1 MRKHMNFLRQIRKQ
15 NGFRSQWKLS
25 LISSVAQ
32 SRISLMENG
41 LVIPSK
47 REKSSLS
54 KALNINIEDIFP
66 KKKEGDEVAT
76 TEKIE

>member
-25 LISSVAQ
+25 FVSSVAQ

-41 LVIPSK
+41 LIIPSK
-47 REKSSLS
+47 REKNSLS
-54 KALNINIEDIFP
+54 KALDINIEDIFP
-66 KKKEGDEVAT
+66 KKKEGDKVAN

>member
-1 MRKHMNFLRQIRKQ
+1 MNFLRQIRKQ

-66 KKKEGDEVAT
+66 KKKEGDKVAN